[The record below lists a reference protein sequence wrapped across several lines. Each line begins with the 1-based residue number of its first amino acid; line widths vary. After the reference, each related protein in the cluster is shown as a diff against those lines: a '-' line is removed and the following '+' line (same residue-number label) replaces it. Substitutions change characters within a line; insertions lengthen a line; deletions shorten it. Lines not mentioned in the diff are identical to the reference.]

1 MESIAYGYVKA
12 SLFQFQTIF
21 LDISVKTRS
30 QDTVDIQQTAISTL
44 VFTEDCYFLDTGV
57 FQSNRDVVPEISLLF
72 GNWRNPIERTIFFS
86 LGNCFLVYY

>member
-1 MESIAYGYVKA
+1 MIHRVAVIPLAFQQKKCK
-12 SLFQFQTIF
+12 LFY
-21 LDISVKTRS
+21 ISALLL
-30 QDTVDIQQTAISTL
+30 QTAISTF
-44 VFTEDCYFLDTGV
+44 VFTKDYYFLDTGV